1 MQKLLVPV
9 VAILT
14 AGILFAGPKVGAR
27 AGYYGTTNPFTG
39 QETDGPALGG
49 QLVLPLAGI
58 FDLEFSGT
66 YASSKADI
74 VMSDFLINYVNEE
87 YGQNFTNPEQL
98 EPYLNQWG
106 WTDPAILNQTY
117 EATYHD
123 VGLASVLKL
132 GVPLGG
138 SALKPYVGGGFGVH
152 FTASDADAMLAAI
165 ETQTQGS
172 TNIDPYDHI
181 HPSLLGV
188 VGISIQPP
196 LLPISFFGEF
206 NYSKPMGDDA
216 GDPIN
221 AFAAGVNF
229 GF

>member
-1 MQKLLVPV
+1 MLK
-9 VAILT
+9 IL
-14 AGILFAGPKVGAR
+14 AVFVIVCIALAGPKVGAR

-39 QETDGPALGG
+39 QETNGPALGG

-74 VMSDFLINYVNEE
+74 VMSDYLVNYVNEN
-87 YGQNFTNPEQL
+87 YGLDFSNNPSGLQQ
-98 EPYLNQWG
+98 YLQSKFG
-106 WTDPAILNQTY
+106 WSDPGLLNETY
-117 EATYHD
+117 QATYHD

-132 GVPLGG
+132 GIPLGG
-138 SALKPYVGGGFGVH
+138 SPLKPYVGGGFGVH

-172 TNIDPYDHI
+172 ANIDPYDHI

-188 VGISIQPP
+188 IGISLQPP
-196 LLPISFFGEF
+196 MLPLSFFGEY
-206 NYSKPMGDDA
+206 NYSKPMGDEA

-221 AFAAGVNF
+221 VFQAGVNF